1 MEKLAQ
7 EGELNTPLAS
17 HVETTYLFSQDEK
30 LKERYS
36 RSDQSANYI
45 RYGKI
50 IEELD
55 AIAGDCS
62 YKYLL

>member
-1 MEKLAQ
+1 MEKLVQ

-36 RSDQSANYI
+36 RSD
-45 RYGKI
+45 
-50 IEELD
+50 
-55 AIAGDCS
+55 
-62 YKYLL
+62 